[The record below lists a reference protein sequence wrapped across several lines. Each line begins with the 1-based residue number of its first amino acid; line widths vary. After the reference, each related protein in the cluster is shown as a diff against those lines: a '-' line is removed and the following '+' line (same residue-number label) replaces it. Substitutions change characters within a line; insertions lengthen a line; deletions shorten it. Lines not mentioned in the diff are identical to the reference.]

1 MTTVTDLYPSRGTTE
16 TLTERCDPVV
26 WRPAAGR
33 PVASTPFGP
42 RELASYEHD
51 GFLSMEDLVTPAEVE
66 TFRAEMHRMTDDPV
80 LREDERTVIEPD
92 SRDIRSIFEIHELS
106 SVFACLVGDERL
118 AGRARQILGS
128 EVYVHQSRLNVKPG
142 FRGSGF
148 YWHSDFETWHTED
161 GLPRMRALSVSI
173 ALTDNHDTNG
183 SLMIM
188 PGSHRTFVGCA
199 GATPADNYKTSLR
212 MQEAGTPSDQVLAQ
226 ITDRHGIRLFT
237 GRAGSATWFDSNCMH
252 GSGSN
257 ITPYPRSNLFIVY
270 NSVENIPTAPFA
282 APGRRP
288 HFVAARDFTPLPS
301 PTHDSHQRPA

>member
-1 MTTVTDLYPSRGTTE
+1 MTTITDLYPSRGTAE

-26 WRPAAGR
+26 WRPPVGRAA
-33 PVASTPFGP
+33 PGP
-42 RELASYEHD
+42 LSRTEIASYERD
-51 GFLSMEDLVTPAEVE
+51 GFVSTEDLVTPAEVE
-66 TFRAEMHRMTDDPV
+66 AFRAEMHRLIDDPV

-92 SRDIRSIFEIHELS
+92 WREVRSIFEIHKLS
-106 SVFACLVGDERL
+106 RVFADLVRDERL

-128 EVYVHQSRLNVKPG
+128 DVYVHQSRVNVKPG

-148 YWHSDFETWHTED
+148 YWHSDFETWHAED

-173 ALTDNHDTNG
+173 ALTDNRDTNG

-212 MQEAGTPSDQVLAQ
+212 MQEAGTPGDQALAEMAV
-226 ITDRHGIRLFT
+226 RHGIRLFT

-257 ITPYPRSNLFIVY
+257 ITPFPRSNLFIVF
-270 NSVENIPTAPFA
+270 NSVENTPAEPFA

-288 HFVAARDFTPLPS
+288 GFIAARDFTPLPAG
-301 PTHDSHQRPA
+301 DNRPV